1 MGPVFYLVQCEEAR
15 CLISAVVLGN
25 WPHEFALAP
34 SPGKGGCALDRRL
47 CLQRLS
53 PSAEACG
60 AREKS
65 LARNSAPRPF
75 AGKVEKRRG
84 GLRDRRRALGAPAGL
99 RLSPFFLSPQ
109 KGTGK
114 GREKGQQAKQ
124 QKAEAA
130 GIW

>member
-47 CLQRLS
+47 CLQRLP

-65 LARNSAPRPF
+65 LARNSRHLDGALCCS
-75 AGKVEKRRG
+75 VLLG
-84 GLRDRRRALGAPAGL
+84 GG
-99 RLSPFFLSPQ
+99 SS
-109 KGTGK
+109 
-114 GREKGQQAKQ
+114 AKT
-124 QKAEAA
+124 AEANRHVEQVSA
-130 GIW
+130 

>member
-15 CLISAVVLGN
+15 CLISAVILGN

-60 AREKS
+60 ARKKKAWREIR
-65 LARNSAPRPF
+65 AIWTVRSA
-75 AGKVEKRRG
+75 
-84 GLRDRRRALGAPAGL
+84 ALCC
-99 RLSPFFLSPQ
+99 
-109 KGTGK
+109 
-114 GREKGQQAKQ
+114 
-124 QKAEAA
+124 
-130 GIW
+130 

>member
-1 MGPVFYLVQCEEAR
+1 MGPVSYLVQWNGG
-15 CLISAVVLGN
+15 LPPISAVILGN

-65 LARNSAPRPF
+65 LARNSRHLT
-75 AGKVEKRRG
+75 V
-84 GLRDRRRALGAPAGL
+84 RALLLCAVSDQVVDLL
-99 RLSPFFLSPQ
+99 RRQLRQ
-109 KGTGK
+109 IGTSN
-114 GREKGQQAKQ
+114 R
-124 QKAEAA
+124 
-130 GIW
+130 

>member
-25 WPHEFALAP
+25 WPHAFALAP

-53 PSAEACG
+53 PPAEACA

-65 LARNSAPRPF
+65 LARNSRHLPVRGLLLCAVSDQVVDLLRRP
-75 AGKVEKRRG
+75 
-84 GLRDRRRALGAPAGL
+84 LR
-99 RLSPFFLSPQ
+99 Q
-109 KGTGK
+109 IGTSS
-114 GREKGQQAKQ
+114 R
-124 QKAEAA
+124 
-130 GIW
+130 